1 MSRDNSLS
9 LSERQTQLI
18 RSVADTFQPSLRQHF
33 LASIVDSLEGRSG
46 HISDPD
52 IMAAIESV
60 RTALAYSYNDYD
72 DCC

>member
-1 MSRDNSLS
+1 MPNLN
-9 LSERQTQLI
+9 LSEQQTSLI
-18 RSVADTFQPSLRQHF
+18 HAVADTFQPALRQQF
-33 LASIVDSLEGRSG
+33 LASIVDNLEGRGS
-46 HISDPD
+46 HVSDTD